1 MALLPNLQ
9 LSSFMSSHKSKL
21 IGFLVF
27 LAVITGLTVGVYN
40 YVKMSEPK
48 TSYKPNVDNT
58 GEMVKSAQVY
68 FFYTTWCPYSTKAL
82 PEWESVVN
90 KYNNTTVNGYNLS
103 FISVNCTNETPEVD
117 KYIQMYNIEGYPTIK
132 LVKDD
137 HIIEFDAKATS
148 SNIESFIKTVL

>member
-1 MALLPNLQ
+1 MALLPNIQ
-9 LSSFMSSHKSKL
+9 LSSLMSSHKSKL

-48 TSYKPNVDNT
+48 TSYKPNVNSR
-58 GEMVKSAQVY
+58 ESVKSAQVY

-82 PEWESVVN
+82 PEWETVVN

-103 FISVNCTNETPEVD
+103 FIGVNCTW
-117 KYIQMYNIEGYPTIK
+117 MR
-132 LVKDD
+132 
-137 HIIEFDAKATS
+137 
-148 SNIESFIKTVL
+148 